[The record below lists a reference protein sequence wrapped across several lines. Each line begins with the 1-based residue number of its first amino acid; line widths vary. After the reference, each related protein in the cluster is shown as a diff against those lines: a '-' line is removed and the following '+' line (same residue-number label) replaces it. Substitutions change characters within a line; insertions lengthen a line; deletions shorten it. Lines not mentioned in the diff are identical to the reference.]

1 MNADKILLV
10 DDERAIRLAVR
21 TALSREGMQV
31 TETSDGSEALELL
44 KKQQFQ
50 LVILDVMMPGP
61 DGFETLEAIR
71 GFSQVP
77 VIMLTARNEEYDKL
91 NGFRLGV
98 DDYVAKPFS
107 PKELMARIGAV
118 LRRTQVHTS
127 APVTKELAFG
137 GLSIFP
143 DSRIVTLDEK
153 KISLPPKEF
162 DLLYKLAQNEH
173 IVLSRDKLLETVWGY
188 RYCGDAR
195 TVDTHIK
202 SLREHIGPYRKLIQT
217 VWGVGYKF
225 EKTEEN

>member
-1 MNADKILLV
+1 
-10 DDERAIRLAVR
+10 
-21 TALSREGMQV
+21 
-31 TETSDGSEALELL
+31 
-44 KKQQFQ
+44 
-50 LVILDVMMPGP
+50 
-61 DGFETLEAIR
+61 
-71 GFSQVP
+71 
-77 VIMLTARNEEYDKL
+77 MLTARNEEYDKL
-91 NGFRLGV
+91 NGFQLGV

-118 LRRTQVHTS
+118 LRRTQSRTP
-127 APVTKELAFG
+127 AAVTNELAFG

-143 DSRIVTLDEK
+143 DSRIVTLDGK
-153 KISLPPKEF
+153 KVTLPPKEF

-188 RYCGDAR
+188 QYCGDAR

-225 EKTEEN
+225 EEPDEN

>member
-1 MNADKILLV
+1 MPHILIT
-10 DDERAIRLAVR
+10 DDDMHLRRLVR
-21 TALSREGMQV
+21 TYAELEGYNCMEAADGAAAVTAL
-31 TETSDGSEALELL
+31 
-44 KKQQFQ
+44 KQNAFD
-50 LVILDVMMPGP
+50 LVLLDVMMPGP

-71 GFSQVP
+71 RFSQVP

-91 NGFRLGV
+91 NGFQLGV

-118 LRRTQVHTS
+118 LRRAQARTP
-127 APVTKELAFG
+127 APVTNELTFG

-143 DSRIVTLDEK
+143 DSRIVTLDGK
-153 KISLPPKEF
+153 KITLPPKEF

-188 RYCGDAR
+188 QYCGDAR

-225 EKTEEN
+225 EKPDEN

>member
-1 MNADKILLV
+1 METAILLAE
-10 DDERAIRLAVR
+10 DEERLRTVVRDYLVAHSVACR
-21 TALSREGMQV
+21 TAA
-31 TETSDGSEALELL
+31 DGAEALEALRERDYDAVL
-44 KKQQFQ
+44 
-50 LVILDVMMPGP
+50 LDVMMPGP

-118 LRRTQVHTS
+118 LRRTQVHTT

-153 KISLPPKEF
+153 KITLPPKEF

-225 EKTEEN
+225 EKTDEN